1 VVGQHLPNHL
11 RFIVKCKILF
21 YFGCIL
27 LNSNKFLLINIFFFM
42 KHQFTTHHLIGY
54 IYNELSYMELVAME
68 KALKEDAALAAK
80 LAILKESHKAL
91 EELQLEPS
99 KLSIQNILNYSKS
112 SRYEANVM

>member
-1 VVGQHLPNHL
+1 
-11 RFIVKCKILF
+11 
-21 YFGCIL
+21 
-27 LNSNKFLLINIFFFM
+27 
-42 KHQFTTHHLIGY
+42 
-54 IYNELSYMELVAME
+54 ME